1 LNFQASSVI
10 KLCLANILLY
20 FVGSL
25 SESLFV
31 SCQIAFTME
40 GEKDF
45 QIDSMYEMDFQIDS
59 MYEMDAPMFREF
71 NETDYSVNESIFGN
85 IFL

>member
-1 LNFQASSVI
+1 
-10 KLCLANILLY
+10 
-20 FVGSL
+20 
-25 SESLFV
+25 
-31 SCQIAFTME
+31 ME
-40 GEKDF
+40 EEK
-45 QIDSMYEMDFQIDS
+45 DFQIDS